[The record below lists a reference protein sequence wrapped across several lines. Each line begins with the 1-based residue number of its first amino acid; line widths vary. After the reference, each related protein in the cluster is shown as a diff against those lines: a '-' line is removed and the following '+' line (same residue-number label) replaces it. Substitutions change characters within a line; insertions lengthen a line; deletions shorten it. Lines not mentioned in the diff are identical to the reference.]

1 MKGQVK
7 SNIYAQIL
15 FRWEKDV
22 MKKKFDQVNKEII
35 LNYVVKNT
43 CIHVWQNNVYKL
55 IGSNYFIDNG
65 LWMLHSE
72 LLLKSYWRRRYNG
85 KENT

>member
-22 MKKKFDQVNKEII
+22 MKNKFNQGNKEII

-43 CIHVWQNNVYKL
+43 SLTK
-55 IGSNYFIDNG
+55 
-65 LWMLHSE
+65 
-72 LLLKSYWRRRYNG
+72 
-85 KENT
+85 